1 MIEIFSEFP
10 VELRGVR
17 GGVPVVRHLL
27 PDGHQRVAAD
37 GRDRLRLP
45 CHLQQHEKPLPHAA
59 QG

>member
-1 MIEIFSEFP
+1 MMGMFAEFP

-37 GRDRLRLP
+37 GRDRLRLSR
-45 CHLQQHEKPLPHAA
+45 HI
-59 QG
+59 